1 MSSEITLE
9 LGDKIKKIAKMS
21 LFLFFLQAT
30 AILCLFTEKPVFYK
44 EIMAY
49 SSLGCAITFFL
60 LSKKHSAYWSLLE
73 NQQPITGQVK
83 KEAWRRYFLAFAIP
97 QAVSLIIFYL
107 FLFANFK

>member
-9 LGDKIKKIAKMS
+9 LGDKIKKISRIS
-21 LFLFFLQAT
+21 LFLFLLQAT
-30 AILCLFTEKPVFYK
+30 VILCLFTEKPVFYK

-73 NQQPITGQVK
+73 TQQPITDQVK
-83 KEAWRRYFLAFAIP
+83 KEAWKRYFLSFAIP
-97 QAVSLIIFYL
+97 QIISQLIFWL
-107 FLFANFK
+107 FLFTNLK